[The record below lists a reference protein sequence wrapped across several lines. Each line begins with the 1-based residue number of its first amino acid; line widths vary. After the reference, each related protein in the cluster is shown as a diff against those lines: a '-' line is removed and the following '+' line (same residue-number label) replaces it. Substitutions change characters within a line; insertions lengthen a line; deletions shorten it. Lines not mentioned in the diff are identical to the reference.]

1 MKKLN
6 NVLMFLCSLASLCYF
21 VRDYNIGAYDRL
33 LGSASIILV
42 LFIPRIFQ
50 KIFKLKISDGME
62 LIYVVFIILAQ
73 FLGSVVNLYNTV
85 WWYDLFT
92 HFLSGILTAVL
103 SLVILNWFSMYKDKN
118 KGFNI
123 LFIISFT
130 LMVASIWEML
140 EFGAD
145 TFLGMNVQHS
155 IETGVSDTMEDIL
168 VAFLGSI
175 IVSLSYLLENIVNKN
190 GFLKKVVSNIK

>member
-1 MKKLN
+1 
-6 NVLMFLCSLASLCYF
+6 
-21 VRDYNIGAYDRL
+21 
-33 LGSASIILV
+33 
-42 LFIPRIFQ
+42 
-50 KIFKLKISDGME
+50 
-62 LIYVVFIILAQ
+62 
-73 FLGSVVNLYNTV
+73 
-85 WWYDLFT
+85 
-92 HFLSGILTAVL
+92 
-103 SLVILNWFSMYKDKN
+103 MYKDKN